1 MAHAAA
7 AIPLLRRPQLLSL
20 KPARLLSTLAAP
32 SPGFRRHP
40 RALRPTGPLPSD
52 AAEDTDDPD
61 AGDVPFKKSRNE
73 LKREARRAVHWGMDL
88 AKFSPQQIKR
98 ILSAASLEPEVFDA
112 LMLVKVGLPSYFI
125 RSFLALVLD
134 CDIHFVLGLQK
145 FGPEV
150 REGRRRQFNYIG
162 RLLRN
167 AQPELM
173 DTLIQASKVGGD
185 SKLDTVLS
193 ESTLLAEEEEV
204 EDLPDQEKDDEE
216 YMKIA
221 DRWFDGLL
229 CKDISVTNEVYA
241 VHNVEFDRQELRKL
255 VRTVHMVEESTQ
267 IKDGEEGSNG
277 KLSRAKKQ
285 LLRFLRSLAKEACVE

>member
-7 AIPLLRRPQLLSL
+7 AIPLLPRPQLLSL

-52 AAEDTDDPD
+52 ATEDTDDPD
-61 AGDVPFKKSRNE
+61 AGDVAFKKSRNE
-73 LKREARRAVHWGMDL
+73 LKREARRAMHWGMDL

-112 LMLVKVGLPSYFI
+112 LMLVK
-125 RSFLALVLD
+125 
-134 CDIHFVLGLQK
+134 K

-193 ESTLLAEEEEV
+193 ESTLLVEEEEV

>member
-52 AAEDTDDPD
+52 ATEDTDDPD
-61 AGDVPFKKSRNE
+61 AGDVAFKKSRNE

-125 RSFLALVLD
+125 RSFIALVLD

-162 RLLRN
+162 
-167 AQPELM
+167 M
-173 DTLIQASKVGGD
+173 SAS
-185 SKLDTVLS
+185 LVLS
-193 ESTLLAEEEEV
+193 LQPYIS
-204 EDLPDQEKDDEE
+204 
-216 YMKIA
+216 
-221 DRWFDGLL
+221 L
-229 CKDISVTNEVYA
+229 CCGHIVVLFICVTTDVWDSVNSGFYCGCFCSFKSCQVC
-241 VHNVEFDRQELRKL
+241 NLL
-255 VRTVHMVEESTQ
+255 VRY
-267 IKDGEEGSNG
+267 GSSWIFQFVG
-277 KLSRAKKQ
+277 DMDAAHH
-285 LLRFLRSLAKEACVE
+285 F